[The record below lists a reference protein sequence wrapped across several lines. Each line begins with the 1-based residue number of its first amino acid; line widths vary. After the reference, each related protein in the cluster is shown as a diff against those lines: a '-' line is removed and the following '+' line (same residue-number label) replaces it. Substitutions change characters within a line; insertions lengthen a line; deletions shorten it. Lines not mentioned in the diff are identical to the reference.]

1 MRDKAIKILGAV
13 SVAVSVFMASGWSF
27 FKMTVRCKE
36 QKRLIKKK
44 WFQLSHIKV
53 NHPRHKFEKEYED
66 GKAWC
71 MQQNMQD
78 CYLSSRDGLMLHA
91 YYLPARNAKRFVLL
105 SHGYKGSGFG
115 DFAYTSRFLH
125 ENHCNLLFID
135 QRCCGAS
142 KGEYITFGAM
152 EQYDIKKWAYYI
164 SKRNYKK
171 LPIYLYGESM
181 GAASVLMASG
191 NKLPDEVRGLISDC
205 GFRSMK
211 GQVQDMAANWFHLH
225 WVGLLLFRLD
235 LFCRILAGFRMKDAD
250 TTRALER
257 NKRPILFFHGAEDTY
272 VDQRNS
278 RYNYAVCRAPK
289 ELVVIPEARHLCS
302 AYVEPKL
309 YRKKVLEFFAKYD

>member
-1 MRDKAIKILGAV
+1 M
-13 SVAVSVFMASGWSF
+13 
-27 FKMTVRCKE
+27 
-36 QKRLIKKK
+36 
-44 WFQLSHIKV
+44 
-53 NHPRHKFEKEYED
+53 
-66 GKAWC
+66 
-71 MQQNMQD
+71 
-78 CYLSSRDGLMLHA
+78 
-91 YYLPARNAKRFVLL
+91 
-105 SHGYKGSGFG
+105 
-115 DFAYTSRFLH
+115 
-125 ENHCNLLFID
+125 
-135 QRCCGAS
+135 
-142 KGEYITFGAM
+142 
-152 EQYDIKKWAYYI
+152 
-164 SKRNYKK
+164 
-171 LPIYLYGESM
+171 
-181 GAASVLMASG
+181 LMASG

-302 AYVEPKL
+302 AYVEPEL